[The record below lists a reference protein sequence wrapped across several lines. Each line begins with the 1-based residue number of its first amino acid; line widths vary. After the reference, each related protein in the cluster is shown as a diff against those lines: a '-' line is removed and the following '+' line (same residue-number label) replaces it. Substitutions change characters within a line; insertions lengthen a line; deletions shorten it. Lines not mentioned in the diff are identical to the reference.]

1 MGQPAARQGQPE
13 GERPENRAG
22 RRHTAAQ
29 ARRGHLGRGA
39 RQVLQDPGTRAPQC
53 TAACT
58 AQCTAACTAQCS
70 ARRAT
75 RDAPDRH
82 AAPPPRQT
90 GKFQKIENLNIP
102 LKYINSFNASIGIK
116 TSYSAEDIYEGNVT
130 LILGMVWCL
139 ILRYSVAEISEGDL
153 TAKEGLLLW
162 AQKKV
167 AKP

>member
-1 MGQPAARQGQPE
+1 MHRRLHSAVQRTPRHAS
-13 GERPENRAG
+13 RAG
-22 RRHTAAQ
+22 PPR
-29 ARRGHLGRGA
+29 
-39 RQVLQDPGTRAPQC
+39 RAP
-53 TAACT
+53 A
-58 AQCTAACTAQCS
+58 
-70 ARRAT
+70 
-75 RDAPDRH
+75 
-82 AAPPPRQT
+82 PRQT

>member
-1 MGQPAARQGQPE
+1 MHRRLHSAVQRTPRHAP
-13 GERPENRAG
+13 RAG
-22 RRHTAAQ
+22 
-29 ARRGHLGRGA
+29 
-39 RQVLQDPGTRAPQC
+39 PP
-53 TAACT
+53 
-58 AQCTAACTAQCS
+58 
-70 ARRAT
+70 RRA
-75 RDAPDRH
+75 
-82 AAPPPRQT
+82 PPRQT

-167 AKP
+167 AEGSEP

>member
-1 MGQPAARQGQPE
+1 MHRRLHSAVQRTPRHAP
-13 GERPENRAG
+13 RAG
-22 RRHTAAQ
+22 PPRR
-29 ARRGHLGRGA
+29 
-39 RQVLQDPGTRAPQC
+39 
-53 TAACT
+53 
-58 AQCTAACTAQCS
+58 
-70 ARRAT
+70 
-75 RDAPDRH
+75 
-82 AAPPPRQT
+82 APPPRQT

-167 AKP
+167 AEGSEP